1 MLRSSCFVN
10 SSTSSFFTIAT
21 IIITVT
27 LIDIIVTLI
36 DIVVII
42 TAVHS
47 AAFGFVFCNG
57 PILGL
62 WHLIFACSADTDDQ
76 WSPNCQTVTL
86 ITKLSN
92 DLVAISRD
100 FDCRSLHR
108 IEWQSHPVSKLFWL
122 HVEKT
127 RTKLFLHQLSEVTL
141 LLALVGNLS
150 HHMWLLL
157 QPRKEDIWGVVHR
170 QSPRDTKLLKIVLIL
185 QQTPKKIPNIRIV
198 LKHRKLWQLLIV
210 RTPSQFVTSGNLSWI
225 QMTVFPFVY
234 FQECECGLWW
244 NNDHD
249 VTMKRSSPI
258 SPPTPQLQA
267 PTDTFQ
273 MPPYPIM
280 PCVKHIHHRCTQNHH
295 H

>member
-27 LIDIIVTLI
+27 LIDIVG
-36 DIVVII
+36 II

-141 LLALVGNLS
+141 LLALA
-150 HHMWLLL
+150 WLGLAWWVTWVTTCGFCCN
-157 QPRKEDIWGVVHR
+157 PE
-170 QSPRDTKLLKIVLIL
+170 
-185 QQTPKKIPNIRIV
+185 KKIYEGSFTDHIPGTQNSW
-198 LKHRKLWQLLIV
+198 K
-210 RTPSQFVTSGNLSWI
+210 LSW
-225 QMTVFPFVY
+225 F
-234 FQECECGLWW
+234 C
-244 NNDHD
+244 
-249 VTMKRSSPI
+249 S
-258 SPPTPQLQA
+258 
-267 PTDTFQ
+267 
-273 MPPYPIM
+273 
-280 PCVKHIHHRCTQNHH
+280 
-295 H
+295 